1 MAEVVQQL
9 VVASVLL
16 VARLISVDAA
26 TAGLVAAFVAAAVEV
41 VATVSVVERVVL
53 AFEVSRLHVAAVERC

>member
-9 VVASVLL
+9 VLASVLL

-41 VATVSVVERVVL
+41 EVTVSVVERVVL
-53 AFEVSRLHVAAVERC
+53 AFEVSRLHVAAVEHC

>member
-9 VVASVLL
+9 VLASVQL
-16 VARLISVDAA
+16 VVRLISVDAA

-41 VATVSVVERVVL
+41 EATVSVVEPVVL
-53 AFEVSRLHVAAVERC
+53 AFEVSRLHAAAVEHC

>member
-53 AFEVSRLHVAAVERC
+53 AFEVSRLHVAAVEHC

>member
-9 VVASVLL
+9 VLASVLL
-16 VARLISVDAA
+16 VARLILVDAA

-41 VATVSVVERVVL
+41 AATVSVVERVVL
-53 AFEVSRLHVAAVERC
+53 AFEVSRLHVAAVEHC